1 MVLQPLSFLCPARII
16 SSVASDGGTVD
27 YKLGVKLFLPLID
40 FQSDLLTDSHNS

>member
-1 MVLQPLSFLCPARII
+1 MVLQPFSF
-16 SSVASDGGTVD
+16 VQHASFHLLHLMD